1 MYFMISQ
8 NLDSSTP
15 WAARLPF
22 FWETGSSCYPFLAP
36 SIQRV
41 VSAKD
46 HSLALSQKENVI
58 FAINPFIQIH
68 TF

>member
-22 FWETGSSCYPFLAP
+22 FWERGSSCYPFLAP

-46 HSLALSQKENVI
+46 YSLSLSLKKKMS
-58 FAINPFIQIH
+58 FLL
-68 TF
+68 